1 MKFLI
6 DEMPYFSNEC
16 PFYDASIGGICKC
29 DGCICNYMSLPSQE
43 KSEQTECKWLIQK
56 RKKKNEV

>member
-16 PFYDASIGGICKC
+16 PFYDASIGGIC
-29 DGCICNYMSLPSQE
+29 NYMSLPSQE

-56 RKKKNEV
+56 EEEKE